1 MRHSH
6 PTVVLLCCELLVAG
20 VPPSAIPKSIMTI
33 YNCLYGENPRQVPS
47 KNFVR
52 QCRSVVEIVGE
63 TIVAMKLASAPSW
76 DQTNYDATSRRQN
89 AFQCL
94 IVSVM
99 GANNVLESLVVSS
112 CIFLIDET
120 AETTID
126 SLFDKVCPSVLYL
139 FVFLNTNISLQTT

>member
-1 MRHSH
+1 MEKTHNRCHQINS
-6 PTVVLLCCELLVAG
+6 
-20 VPPSAIPKSIMTI
+20 
-33 YNCLYGENPRQVPS
+33 
-47 KNFVR
+47 VR

-63 TIVAMKLASAPSW
+63 TVITTKLASALSW
-76 DQTNYDATSRRQN
+76 DQTNYDATFWRQN

-94 IVSVM
+94 IDLVM